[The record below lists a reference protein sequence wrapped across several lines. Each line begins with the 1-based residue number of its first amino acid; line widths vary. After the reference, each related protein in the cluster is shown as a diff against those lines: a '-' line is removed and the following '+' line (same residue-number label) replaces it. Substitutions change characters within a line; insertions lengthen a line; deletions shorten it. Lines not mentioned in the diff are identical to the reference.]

1 MHDESPLPPGQYE
14 AKTFHRFGLTPFA
27 TRFPRNPSS
36 RSLQVSGEVE
46 HPITLPDVL
55 EDLPTVGQTSD
66 FHCVTT
72 WSYRG
77 LRWEGIRFA
86 DLFRSVI
93 QPRARPIAEVQ
104 WVILQAQ
111 DGYRTCLPLEDLLAP
126 DVLLATR
133 LDGTAITLEHGAPLR
148 LVAPAH
154 YGYKNVKYLCRIDL
168 HEDLRHYRPSGYRFM
183 DHPRARVAL
192 EERAVGA
199 PGWFFRYL
207 YRPLVRSTAARFRR
221 TLAEHLGTADRG

>member
-1 MHDESPLPPGQYE
+1 MPNESPLPPGQYE
-14 AKTFHRFGLTPFA
+14 AKTFYRFGLTPFA
-27 TRFPRNPSS
+27 TRFPHDPTS
-36 RSLQVSGEVE
+36 RSLQISGDVE
-46 HPITLPDVL
+46 RQVTLVDVL
-55 EDLPTVGQTSD
+55 EDLPAVEQLSD

-72 WSYRG
+72 WSYRA
-77 LRWEGIRFA
+77 LRWEGVRFA
-86 DLFRSVI
+86 DLFQRVI
-93 QPRARPIAEVQ
+93 QPQARPAAGAQ

-133 LDGTAITLEHGAPLR
+133 LDGAAITIEHGAPLR
-148 LVAPAH
+148 LVVPSH
-154 YGYKNVKYLCRIDL
+154 YGYKNVK
-168 HEDLRHYRPSGYRFM
+168 HLRRLDFCENRQVYRPLGFRFM

-221 TLAEHLGTADRG
+221 TLAEYLTSADRG